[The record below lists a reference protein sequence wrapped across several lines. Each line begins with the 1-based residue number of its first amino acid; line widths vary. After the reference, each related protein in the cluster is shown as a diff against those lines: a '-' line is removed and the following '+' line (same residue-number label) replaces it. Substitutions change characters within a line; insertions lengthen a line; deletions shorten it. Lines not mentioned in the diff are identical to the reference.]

1 MPCTVNV
8 FNTTDQRYRGK
19 AAMIASALKA
29 FRGQRVKHAS
39 VSIVLVDD
47 RSIRSMNKK
56 YLQHDYATDVITFPL
71 DASPVV
77 GEIYISLDTAKRQAA
92 DYGVTQT
99 NELCRLAVHGVLHL
113 CGHDDA
119 TEAERQAMHKL
130 ENRYITDSL

>member
-8 FNTTDQRYRGK
+8 FNTTEQRYRGK

-77 GEIYISLDTAKRQAA
+77 G
-92 DYGVTQT
+92 
-99 NELCRLAVHGVLHL
+99 RL
-113 CGHDDA
+113 
-119 TEAERQAMHKL
+119 
-130 ENRYITDSL
+130 S

>member
-8 FNTTDQRYRGK
+8 FNTTEQRYRGK

-39 VSIVLVDD
+39 VTIVLVDD
-47 RSIRSMNKK
+47 KSIRSMNKK

-119 TEAERQAMHKL
+119 TDEQRLAMHKL
-130 ENRYITDSL
+130 ENRYITHSL